1 MEVNQYLEMFI
12 EESKDHLQACSEH
25 LLELEK
31 NPDDLAIVGEIFR
44 SAHTLKGMSATM
56 GFEDLADLTHKM
68 ENVLDAIRNE
78 KIHVSPEILDVVF
91 ESVDHLEEMVMD
103 IANGGDGKR
112 DVSSTVAQLKRIE
125 LGEYAIPEVVATT
138 ETPVTAVTSVL
149 EYDSFEQTVISQ
161 STEQGFNAF
170 EISVRLREDCL
181 LKAARV
187 FMVFEILEKDG
198 DVIKSNPSVEKLE
211 DEQFDQQFSVAFV
224 TKESAEDMKNKIM
237 KVSEVE
243 EVIVATLGTPVTA
256 VASVL
261 EYDSFEQT
269 VIAQSAEQG
278 FNAFEISVK
287 LREDC
292 LLKAARVFMVFEIL
306 EKDGDVIKSNPSVE
320 KLEDEQFDQQFSV
333 ALVTKESAEDMQK
346 KIMKVSEVEEVIV
359 ATIEQKQHSEK
370 EPAIQEVA
378 ATATVEVEAQPA
390 TTPEKNNAAPTPA
403 KAPAPAKTD
412 KSHAPVGNKTIRVNI
427 ERLDILMNLF
437 EELVI
442 DRGRLQSIATEV
454 NHGELNETVERMSR
468 VMGDLQTII
477 LTMRMVPVET
487 VFNRFPKMIRQLSR
501 DLNKKINLEIIGAET
516 ELDRTVIDEI
526 GDPLVHLI
534 RNSVDHGIENP
545 TARRAKGKPEEG
557 TVVLRAYHS
566 GNYVF
571 IEIEDDGA
579 GINREK
585 VLAKAIS
592 KGIVTQ
598 EQSYSMSDKQIN
610 ELILASGF
618 STADVISD
626 VSGRGVGLDVVKT
639 TIESLGGNISIE
651 STQDVG
657 SIFSIQLP
665 LTLSI
670 ISVMLVEIEKEIYAI
685 PLSSIIETSIIRSS
699 EIMNAHNQKVI
710 DFRGKVVPLVFLEE
724 IFEVPRKEPQDD
736 EFHSVVIVRK
746 GEKLAGLVVDSFI
759 GQQEIVLKSLGN
771 YLTNIFAISGATIL
785 GNGKVALI
793 VDCNALIK

>member
-1 MEVNQYLEMFI
+1 
-12 EESKDHLQACSEH
+12 
-25 LLELEK
+25 
-31 NPDDLAIVGEIFR
+31 
-44 SAHTLKGMSATM
+44 
-56 GFEDLADLTHKM
+56 
-68 ENVLDAIRNE
+68 
-78 KIHVSPEILDVVF
+78 
-91 ESVDHLEEMVMD
+91 
-103 IANGGDGKR
+103 
-112 DVSSTVAQLKRIE
+112 
-125 LGEYAIPEVVATT
+125 
-138 ETPVTAVTSVL
+138 
-149 EYDSFEQTVISQ
+149 
-161 STEQGFNAF
+161 
-170 EISVRLREDCL
+170 
-181 LKAARV
+181 
-187 FMVFEILEKDG
+187 MVFEILEKDG
-198 DVIKSNPSVEKLE
+198 DVIKSYPSVEKLE
-211 DEQFDQQFSVAFV
+211 E
-224 TKESAEDMKNKIM
+224 
-237 KVSEVE
+237 
-243 EVIVATLGTPVTA
+243 
-256 VASVL
+256 
-261 EYDSFEQT
+261 
-269 VIAQSAEQG
+269 
-278 FNAFEISVK
+278 
-287 LREDC
+287 
-292 LLKAARVFMVFEIL
+292 
-306 EKDGDVIKSNPSVE
+306 
-320 KLEDEQFDQQFSV
+320 EQFDQQFSV

-359 ATIEQKQHSEK
+359 AAIEPKQHIEK
-370 EPAIQEVA
+370 EQAIQEVA
-378 ATATVEVEAQPA
+378 ATVTVEAEAKPATV
-390 TTPEKNNAAPTPA
+390 PEKNTAVPNPATAAAPA
-403 KAPAPAKTD
+403 KAD

-545 TARRAKGKPEEG
+545 TARLAKGKPEEG

-657 SIFSIQLP
+657 SVFSIQLP

-724 IFEVPRKEPQDD
+724 IFEVPRKELQDD

>member
-12 EESKDHLQACSEH
+12 EESKEHLQACSEH

-78 KIHVSPEILDVVF
+78 KIHVSPEILDIVF

-125 LGEYAIPEVVATT
+125 SGEEALPEVVATVAIP
-138 ETPVTAVTSVL
+138 EVPSVL
-149 EYDSFEQTVISQ
+149 EYDSFEQTVITQ
-161 STEQGFNAF
+161 SAEQGFNAF

-198 DVIKSNPSVEKLE
+198 DVIKSTPSVEKLE
-211 DEQFDQQFSVAFV
+211 DEQFDQQFYVAFV
-224 TKESAEDMKNKIM
+224 TKESAEDMQKKLM
-237 KVSEVE
+237 KVSEVD
-243 EVIVATLGTPVTA
+243 EVSVAKIN
-256 VASVL
+256 
-261 EYDSFEQT
+261 Q
-269 VIAQSAEQG
+269 
-278 FNAFEISVK
+278 
-287 LREDC
+287 
-292 LLKAARVFMVFEIL
+292 
-306 EKDGDVIKSNPSVE
+306 
-320 KLEDEQFDQQFSV
+320 EQF
-333 ALVTKESAEDMQK
+333 
-346 KIMKVSEVEEVIV
+346 
-359 ATIEQKQHSEK
+359 SEK
-370 EPAIQEVA
+370 QYEANKEVA
-378 ATATVEVEAQPA
+378 ATATTPVEVVDTPVEAPA
-390 TTPEKNNAAPTPA
+390 KPAPAKSTPA
-403 KAPAPAKTD
+403 KAD

-592 KGIVTQ
+592 KGVVTR
-598 EQSYSMSDKQIN
+598 EQSLAMSDNQIN

-699 EIMNAHNQKVI
+699 DIMNAHNQKVI

-724 IFEVPRKEPQDD
+724 IFEVPRKELQDD

>member
-12 EESKDHLQACSEH
+12 DESKEHLQACSEH

-31 NPDDLAIVGEIFR
+31 NPEDLAIVGEIFR

-78 KIHVSPEILDVVF
+78 KIKVTPEILDVVF
-91 ESVDHLEEMVMD
+91 ESVDHLEEMVQD

-112 DVSSTVAQLKRIE
+112 DVQSTVELLKRIE
-125 LGEYAIPEVVATT
+125 SGETPSEVAATSVVAPVSDEQAASTSTT
-138 ETPVTAVTSVL
+138 ELVL
-149 EYDSFEQTVISQ
+149 TYDDFEKTVLHQSFEQ
-161 STEQGFNAF
+161 GYKAY
-170 EISVRLREDCL
+170 EISVALREDCL

-187 FMVFEILEKDG
+187 FMVFEILEKNG
-198 DVIKSNPSVEKLE
+198 DVIKSSPTVDKLE
-211 DEQFDQQFSVAFV
+211 EEQFDSQFYVAYIS
-224 TKESAEDMKNKIM
+224 KETAEDLQKKLL

-243 EVIVATLGTPVTA
+243 KVEVSEIATAVFQGVNGQEQATTPGQ
-256 VASVL
+256 VASVQ
-261 EYDSFEQT
+261 E
-269 VIAQSAEQG
+269 AEPQ
-278 FNAFEISVK
+278 VK
-287 LREDC
+287 ATD
-292 LLKAARVFMVFEIL
+292 K
-306 EKDGDVIKSNPSVE
+306 KS
-320 KLEDEQFDQQFSV
+320 
-333 ALVTKESAEDMQK
+333 
-346 KIMKVSEVEEVIV
+346 
-359 ATIEQKQHSEK
+359 ATINKTN
-370 EPAIQEVA
+370 VL
-378 ATATVEVEAQPA
+378 TA
-390 TTPEKNNAAPTPA
+390 
-403 KAPAPAKTD
+403 
-412 KSHAPVGNKTIRVNI
+412 SKTIRVNI
-427 ERLDILMNLF
+427 ERLDVLMNLF

-442 DRGRLQSIATEV
+442 DRGRLLSIAAEV
-454 NHGELNETVERMSR
+454 NHSELSETVERMSR
-468 VMGDLQTII
+468 TMGDLQNII

-487 VFNRFPKMIRQLSR
+487 VFNRFPKMVRQLSR
-501 DLNKKINLEIIGAET
+501 DLNKKVNLEIIGAET

-534 RNSVDHGIENP
+534 RNSLDHGIENP
-545 TARRAKGKPEEG
+545 EIRRQKGKPEEG
-557 TVVLRAYHS
+557 TVQLRAYHS

-571 IEIEDDGA
+571 IELEDDGA
-579 GINREK
+579 GINRDK
-585 VLAKAIS
+585 VLAKAIQ
-592 KGIVTQ
+592 KGVVSL
-598 EQSYSMSDKQIN
+598 EAANSLSEKQIN

-651 STQDVG
+651 STQNVG
-657 SIFSIQLP
+657 SVFSIQLP

-685 PLSSIIETSIIRSS
+685 PLSSIIETSIIRNSD
-699 EIMNAHNQKVI
+699 ILNAHNQKVI

-724 IFEVPRKEPQDD
+724 VFEVPRKELKDD

-793 VDCNALIK
+793 VDCNALM